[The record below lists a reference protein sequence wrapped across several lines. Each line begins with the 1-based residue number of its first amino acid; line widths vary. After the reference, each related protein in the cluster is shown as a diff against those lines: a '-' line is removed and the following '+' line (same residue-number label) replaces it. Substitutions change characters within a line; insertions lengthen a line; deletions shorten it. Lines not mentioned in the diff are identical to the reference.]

1 MQGEHGFCQD
11 CLGDLPEKFGGAL
24 CPQCRSPRLI
34 RHEELASLSIAHIDC
49 DAFYAAVEKRDNPA
63 LLTKPV
69 IIGGGKRGVVS
80 TCCYVARTFGVHS
93 AQPMF
98 EALKR
103 CPDAIVIKPNG
114 EKYSAVGKEVRA
126 AMQNL
131 TPLVQPLSI
140 DEAFL
145 DLTGT
150 ERLHGMV
157 PAKALATLQ
166 RDIEQ
171 GIGISVSVGLS
182 HNKFLAKMASDE
194 RKPRGFYIVGR
205 AETLAYLAPK
215 PVSAIFGIGKV
226 SAGKFAKSGL
236 THIHQLQA
244 MAEADLARL
253 YGETGLRLSRLAR
266 GIDARPVNT
275 SGPTKSISSETTF
288 MEDHR
293 DFDTL
298 DPILWRQAERVSA
311 RAKSQGYAGLTV
323 TLKLKTSRF
332 KSRTR
337 SHTLADPTQL
347 ADVIYRTAR
356 PMLEKEID
364 GTAFRLLGIGISNLR
379 DAAAADPGDLIDIE
393 GRTRAKAEA
402 AMDKIREKFGRDLIQ
417 KGRAGRLKEPAKS
430 EKK

>member
-11 CLGDLPEKFGGAL
+11 CLTDLPENFGGEK
-24 CPQCRSPRLI
+24 CSKCQSPRLI
-34 RHEELASLSIAHIDC
+34 RHAELPQLSIAHIDC
-49 DAFYAAVEKRDNPA
+49 DAFYAAVEKRDNPE

-69 IIGGGKRGVVS
+69 IVGGGKRGVVS
-80 TCCYVARTFGVHS
+80 TCCYVARTYGVHS

-103 CPDAIVIKPNG
+103 CPDAVVIKPDG
-114 EKYSAVGKEVRA
+114 EKYSAVGKEVKA

-131 TPLVQPLSI
+131 TPLVQPISI

-157 PAKALATLQ
+157 PAKALVTLQ
-166 RDIEQ
+166 RDIERS
-171 GIGISVSVGLS
+171 IGISVSVGLS

-194 RKPRGFYIVGR
+194 RKPRGFFIIGR
-205 AETLAYLAPK
+205 AETLDYLAPK

-236 THIHQLQA
+236 THIRQIQA
-244 MAEADLARL
+244 MEETDLARL

-266 GIDARPVNT
+266 GIDARPVRL
-275 SGPTKSISSETTF
+275 SGPVKSISSETTF
-288 MEDHR
+288 MVDHK
-293 DFDTL
+293 DFAAL

-311 RAKSQGYAGLTV
+311 RAKKQGYAGLTV
-323 TLKLKTSRF
+323 TLKLKTNRF

-364 GTAFRLLGIGISNLR
+364 GSAYRLLGVGISNLR
-379 DAAAADPGDLIDIE
+379 DAAEADPGDLIDVD
-393 GRTRAKAEA
+393 GKTRAKAEA
-402 AMDKIREKFGRDLIQ
+402 AMDKIREKFGQGLVQ
-417 KGRAGRLKEPAKS
+417 KGRAGRLKDKT
-430 EKK
+430 KK